1 MARLHIIS
9 DFILLSGIQYGGN
22 NATAIIHGKHIALP
36 GALISWQYRN
46 KRA

>member
-1 MARLHIIS
+1 MERLQIIS

-22 NATAIIHGKHIALP
+22 NATAIIPGKHIALP

>member
-9 DFILLSGIQYGGN
+9 DFILLFGIRYGGS

-36 GALISWQYRN
+36 GALISWQDRN